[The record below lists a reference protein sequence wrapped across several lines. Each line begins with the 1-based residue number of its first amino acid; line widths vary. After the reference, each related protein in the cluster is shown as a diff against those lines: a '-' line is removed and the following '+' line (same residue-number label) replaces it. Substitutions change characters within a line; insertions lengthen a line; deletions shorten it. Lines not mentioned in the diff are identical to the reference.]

1 MANFVK
7 NLMTRRERKL
17 RKTYCGP
24 GFQRMTGR
32 HYHDVLIEVERRL
45 NPDWYLE
52 IGSRTGTS
60 IGHRTCNFVA
70 VDPVFRVEADVFNE
84 STQMHF
90 IQQTSDDF
98 FASGFLSKLGIVP
111 DFGFIDGMHLFEFAL
126 RDFMNME
133 ASMAPDGLIFLHDVC
148 PYDVPMT
155 ARNPAPGSTPYA
167 WTGDVWKTIVILK
180 TLRPDLQVDVLSA
193 ASTGLA
199 CVRGLE
205 PGSNDLRDQYDEI
218 INTYTPMSLEGYG
231 VEAYFELV
239 DPQDPDDFLA
249 ELENHQ

>member
-1 MANFVK
+1 MANFVT
-7 NLMTRRERKL
+7 NLMTRQERKH

-24 GFQRMTGR
+24 GFQRMAGR

-45 NPDWYLE
+45 NPDWYVE

-60 IGHRTCNFVA
+60 IGHRKCNFVA
-70 VDPVFRVEADVFNE
+70 VDPVFRVEADVF
-84 STQMHF
+84 SDAAQMHF

-126 RDFMNME
+126 RDFINME

-148 PYDVPMT
+148 PYDLPM
-155 ARNPAPGSTPYA
+155 AEREPAPGSTPYA

-199 CVRGLE
+199 CVRGLN
-205 PGSNDLRDQYDEI
+205 PDSRILSDRYGEI
-218 INTYTPMSLEGYG
+218 TDTYTGMSLGDYG
-231 VEAYFELV
+231 VEAYFDLAN
-239 DPQDPDDFLA
+239 PLDPDAFLA
-249 ELENHQ
+249 ELGQRQ

>member
-1 MANFVK
+1 MANFVT
-7 NLMTRRERKL
+7 NLMTRRERKR
-17 RKTYCGP
+17 RKTHFGQ
-24 GFQRMTGR
+24 GFSRMTDR
-32 HYHDVLIEVERRL
+32 HYHDVLTEVEHRL
-45 NPDWYLE
+45 NPDWYVE

-60 IGHRTCNFVA
+60 ISHRKCNFVA
-70 VDPVFRVEADVFNE
+70 VDPVFRVEADVF
-84 STQMHF
+84 SGATQMYF

-98 FASGFLSKLGIVP
+98 FASGFLGKLGIVP

-148 PYDVPMT
+148 PYDLPM
-155 ARNPAPGSTPYA
+155 AEREPAPGSTPYA

-199 CVRGLE
+199 CVRGLD
-205 PGSNDLRDQYDEI
+205 PGSNVLRAQYEEI
-218 INTYTPMSLEGYG
+218 IDTYTPMSLEDYG

-239 DPQDPDDFLA
+239 DPRDPDDFLA